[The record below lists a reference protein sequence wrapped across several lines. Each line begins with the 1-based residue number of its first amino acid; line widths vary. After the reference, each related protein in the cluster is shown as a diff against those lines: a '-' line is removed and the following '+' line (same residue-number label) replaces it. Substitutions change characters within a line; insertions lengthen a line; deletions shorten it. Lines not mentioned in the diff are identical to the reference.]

1 MIKTIKKLRKDE
13 LGFTLIEIMVVI
25 IMVGILAAIAL
36 PIYTS
41 YVNRARVSEAV
52 STLGAIKTFMLERR
66 NATQKWPSEQAMKDE
81 FDQFKELYYFDSPVV
96 SADADTTNSSITISM
111 TPDPTRFKVPT
122 EYAGNSD
129 DFKLEL
135 YINWDEGEKSGW
147 AGKIRELYASHL
159 PQADKT

>member
-1 MIKTIKKLRKDE
+1 MIRTIKKLRKNE

-66 NATQKWPSEQAMKDE
+66 NATQRWPSEQAMKDE
-81 FDQFKELYYFDSPVV
+81 FDQFKELYYFETPEV
-96 SADADTTNSSITISM
+96 SADANTTNPSITISM
-111 TPDPTRFKVPT
+111 TPDETRFKVPT
-122 EYAGNSD
+122 EYAND
-129 DFKLEL
+129 LDFKLEL
-135 YINWDEGEKSGW
+135 YINWDEGDKSGW

-159 PQADKT
+159 PRADTT